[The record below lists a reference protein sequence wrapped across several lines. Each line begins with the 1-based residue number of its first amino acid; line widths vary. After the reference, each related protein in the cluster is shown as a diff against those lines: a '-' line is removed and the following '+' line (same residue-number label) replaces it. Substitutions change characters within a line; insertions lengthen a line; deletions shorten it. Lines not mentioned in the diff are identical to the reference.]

1 MKECSDSQI
10 GRFKFL
16 KDIVRPFF
24 LGLVSGY
31 FVSLLAILVL
41 SFLFSLAGSIN
52 FFIFNAISLILV
64 SVCSFVSGFVTLIH
78 FKCKGLIIGSLS
90 GLLVFLVSLF
100 ICCVFFGN
108 MVPSDVLLRFFCAV
122 LSGAIGGVL
131 SVNKH

>member
-41 SFLFSLAGSIN
+41 SFLFSLVGSLN
-52 FFIFNAISLILV
+52 FFVLSAISIILICA
-64 SVCSFVSGFVTLIH
+64 CSFVSGFVTLIH
-78 FKCKGLIIGSLS
+78 FKCKGLLIGSLS
-90 GLLVFLVSLF
+90 GILVFLVSLF
-100 ICCVFFGN
+100 ICCIFFGG
-108 MVPSDVLLRFFCAV
+108 MVSLSLLPRFICTILFGAV
-122 LSGAIGGVL
+122 GGVL
-131 SVNKH
+131 SVNRL

>member
-1 MKECSDSQI
+1 M
-10 GRFKFL
+10 GFNFFKNILKPFL
-16 KDIVRPFF
+16 
-24 LGLVSGY
+24 LGILSGY
-31 FVSLLAILVL
+31 FVSFVVILVL
-41 SFLFSLAGSIN
+41 SFLFSLVGSIHY
-52 FFIFNAISLILV
+52 FIFNAISLILV